1 MKAVEIKGIIP
12 PIITPMNDDE
22 SINVPSSVP
31 RSTARFRAVSTPCS
45 ASAPTAR
52 ATS

>member
-22 SINVPSSVP
+22 SINV
-31 RSTARFRAVSTPCS
+31 AELQIGRAHV
-45 ASAPTAR
+45 
-52 ATS
+52 

>member
-22 SINVPSSVP
+22 SINV
-31 RSTARFRAVSTPCS
+31 TELRAQVNRQIEGGVH
-45 ASAPTAR
+45 AIF
-52 ATS
+52 